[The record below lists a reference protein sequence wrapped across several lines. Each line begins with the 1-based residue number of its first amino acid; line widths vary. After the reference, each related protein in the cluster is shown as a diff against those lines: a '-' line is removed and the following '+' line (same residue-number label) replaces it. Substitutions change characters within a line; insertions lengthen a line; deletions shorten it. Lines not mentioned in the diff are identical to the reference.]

1 MVLKY
6 VPRKPK
12 PSHETACEKG
22 TRVRKRFIA
31 GLIAGIAVLAALT
44 ACGHNQDG
52 IPYPDNFYI
61 PKPVEA
67 ESSIASDEEVAAKEA
82 DPVEEAAAEA
92 DSAEPEEVTE
102 EMDRKVINFFL
113 DTSGSMARSPE
124 VVKVHSAATK
134 CAAGYKE
141 RHFYSIEYSEET
153 GSKLIE
159 TEEQLAL
166 SGKYGTGA
174 PLDLIQKGVLP
185 YDPEGVNVMTT
196 DLQSNTSCSELG
208 RWLVKSGCTG
218 YSFYVFTM
226 KYDGSLQ
233 FRTYTSNHTLG
244 NVSIENCS
252 FNDKEFLMVVF
263 GRNSLVEAYDSFF
276 QSKIAPKVKYDM
288 CHVSLHDNEENLDS
302 FLQLTSSKCFTDNV
316 ANVELDNTNFVYG
329 LTLVEDEE
337 TEFTCCNTFV
347 YKKSKYSS
355 NKAKQAVKAILYAV
369 PEGPVPGIEKIDVTK
384 VLEYNSDAD
393 SYEESKVIFLVD
405 AQASVEGLPSATDDP
420 ASESYERLNKA
431 LGGPIVPDGPVFSVT
446 VLNENLP
453 RGLYAVEVQITFEA
467 TGEVV
472 DLQKFAASHNA
483 GLEEYSAALETECE
497 AKADTGKA
505 GTSNISYYKYTGH
518 GMFSVFRK
526 LLEFERVTDELIAA
540 GAVTESNNEMITL
553 RLVID
558 NR

>member
-1 MVLKY
+1 MILEY
-6 VPRKPK
+6 VTRRQEPLQEH
-12 PSHETACEKG
+12 SCEKG
-22 TRVRKRFIA
+22 NSVRKRFIA
-31 GLIAGIAVLAALT
+31 GLITGIVTLAALT
-44 ACGHNQDG
+44 GCGHNQNG
-52 IPYPDNFYI
+52 IPYPDNYYI
-61 PKPVEA
+61 PKPVED
-67 ESSIASDEEVAAKEA
+67 ESSIAASDEEVVAVENEYIEA
-82 DPVEEAAAEA
+82 TGA
-92 DSAEPEEVTE
+92 TE
-102 EMDRKVINFFL
+102 ETNRKVINFFL

-124 VVKVHSAATK
+124 VVEVHSAATK

-141 RHFYSIEYSEET
+141 RHFYSIEYSKET

-174 PLDLIQKGVLP
+174 PLDLIQTGVLP

-233 FRTYTSNHTLG
+233 FRTYISNHTLG

-252 FNDKEFLMVVF
+252 FDDKEFLMVVF
-263 GRNSLVEAYDSFF
+263 GRNSLIEAYDSFF
-276 QSKIAPKVKYDM
+276 QSKIASKVKYDM
-288 CHVSLHDNEENLDS
+288 CHVSLHDNEKNLDS

-316 ANVELDNTNFVYG
+316 ANVELNNTNFVYG

-337 TEFTCCNTFV
+337 TEFTCRNTFV
-347 YKKSKYSS
+347 YKKSQYSS

-369 PEGPVPGIEKIDVTK
+369 PEGPVPGIEKIDVTE
-384 VLEYNSDAD
+384 VLEYNSDTC
-393 SYEESKVIFLVD
+393 SYEESEVTFRVD
-405 AQASVEGLPSATDDP
+405 TQASMEGFPSATDDP

-431 LGGPIVPDGPVFSVT
+431 LGGPIVPDSPVFSVT

-453 RGLYAVEVQITFEA
+453 KGMYAVEVQIIFEA

-497 AKADTGKA
+497 AKDDTGKA
-505 GTSNISYYKYTGH
+505 FNYTGQ
-518 GMFSVFRK
+518 GMSSVFRK

-540 GAVTESNNEMITL
+540 GAVTESSNEMITL